1 MSILPIRPTASSA
14 DDTLPQTLI
23 DRVIARVN
31 DAGESVDRRA
41 SATRPRA
48 SRRRSTLDP
57 LSADMTRT
65 PEQLREA
72 RSLRRVFTEFGD
84 AHRQYRLRTG
94 QHTSPALREAA
105 QTFKKAPSLT
115 SLVAVAAFLDEDGL
129 LEW

>member
-1 MSILPIRPTASSA
+1 MAQSPPPSGSISAERPQSLSDRVRARVTEVGLTLDERTRAARPKAQRPRKSRAPTLLTASSQ
-14 DDTLPQTLI
+14 P
-23 DRVIARVN
+23 
-31 DAGESVDRRA
+31 
-41 SATRPRA
+41 
-48 SRRRSTLDP
+48 
-57 LSADMTRT
+57 
-65 PEQLREA
+65 PELAREA

>member
-1 MSILPIRPTASSA
+1 MAQSPPPSGSISAERPQSLSDRVRARVTEVGLTLDERARAARPKAQRPRKSRAPTLLSASSQA
-14 DDTLPQTLI
+14 
-23 DRVIARVN
+23 
-31 DAGESVDRRA
+31 
-41 SATRPRA
+41 
-48 SRRRSTLDP
+48 
-57 LSADMTRT
+57 
-65 PEQLREA
+65 PEQAREA

-105 QTFKKAPSLT
+105 QTFKRAPSLT

>member
-1 MSILPIRPTASSA
+1 MAQSPPPSGSISGERPQSLS
-14 DDTLPQTLI
+14 
-23 DRVIARVN
+23 DRVRARVTEVGLTL
-31 DAGESVDRRA
+31 DERARAGRPKA
-41 SATRPRA
+41 QRPRK
-48 SRRRSTLDP
+48 SRAPTLLST
-57 LSADMTRT
+57 SSQA
-65 PEQLREA
+65 PELAREA

-84 AHRQYRLRTG
+84 AHRQYRMRTG

>member
-1 MSILPIRPTASSA
+1 MAQSPSPSDSISAERPQSLSDRVRARVTEVGLTLDERARAARPKAQRPRKSSRVPTLLTASSQA
-14 DDTLPQTLI
+14 
-23 DRVIARVN
+23 
-31 DAGESVDRRA
+31 
-41 SATRPRA
+41 
-48 SRRRSTLDP
+48 
-57 LSADMTRT
+57 
-65 PEQLREA
+65 PELAREA

-105 QTFKKAPSLT
+105 QTFKRAPSLT

>member
-1 MSILPIRPTASSA
+1 MAQSPPPSGSISAERPQSLS
-14 DDTLPQTLI
+14 
-23 DRVIARVN
+23 DRVRARVTEVGLTL
-31 DAGESVDRRA
+31 DERARAGRPKA
-41 SATRPRA
+41 QRPRK
-48 SRRRSTLDP
+48 SRAPTLLST
-57 LSADMTRT
+57 SSQA
-65 PEQLREA
+65 PELAREA

-84 AHRQYRLRTG
+84 AHRQYRMRTG